1 MSRLEQKTVVITGG
15 NSGIGLATAKTWAAE
30 GATVIITGRNPETL
44 ASAASEIGNGT
55 ITVIGDLRE
64 TETRASLVDAVREN
78 GGHVHAL
85 FANAGIALPA
95 PFEAADEAHFDA
107 IFDTNV
113 KALYFTTQALAP
125 FFVNGT
131 SVIFN
136 TTALVKKGLPG
147 MSVYAASKAAVRS
160 LARTLAAE
168 YADQGVRVNC
178 IAPGP
183 IETPIYGRMGM
194 PSEAVEEFGQQ
205 IQSQVPIK
213 RFGQADE
220 IARVALFLASEDSSY
235 MTGSEVTVDGGFAQV

>member
-1 MSRLEQKTVVITGG
+1 MSRLQQKIAVITGG
-15 NSGIGLATAKTWAAE
+15 NSGIGLATAKAWAAE
-30 GATVIITGRNPETL
+30 GAQVIITGRNPETL
-44 ASAASEIGNGT
+44 AGAANEIGGGT
-55 ITVIGDLRE
+55 ITVVGDLRE
-64 TETRASLVDAVREN
+64 SETRAALVDAVKEN
-78 GGHVHAL
+78 GGQVHAL
-85 FANAGIALPA
+85 FANAGIAAPS

-113 KALYFTTQALAP
+113 KSLYFTTQALAP
-125 FFVNGT
+125 FFASGT

-136 TTALVKKGLPG
+136 TTALVEKGMPG

-168 YADQGVRVNC
+168 FADQGVRVNC

-183 IETPIYGRMGM
+183 IETPIYGRMGL
-194 PSEAVEEFGQQ
+194 PNEAVEEFGQQ
-205 IQSQVPIK
+205 IQSQVPVK

-220 IARVALFLASEDSSY
+220 IARVALFLASADSSY

>member
-1 MSRLEQKTVVITGG
+1 MSRLQQKIAVITGG
-15 NSGIGLATAKTWAAE
+15 NSGIGLATAKAWAAE
-30 GATVIITGRNPETL
+30 GARVIITGRNPETL
-44 ASAASEIGNGT
+44 AGAATEVGDGT
-55 ITVIGDLRE
+55 ITVVGDLRE
-64 TETRASLVDAVREN
+64 SETRTALVAAVREN
-78 GGHVHAL
+78 GGEVHAL
-85 FANAGIALPA
+85 FANAGVAMPS
-95 PFEAADEAHFDA
+95 PFEAADEAHFDS

-125 FFVNGT
+125 FFVSGT

-136 TTALVKKGLPG
+136 TTALVEKGMPG

-183 IETPIYGRMGM
+183 IETPIYGRMGL
-194 PSEAVEEFGQQ
+194 PNEAVEEFGQHMK
-205 IQSQVPIK
+205 SQVPVK

-220 IARVALFLASEDSSY
+220 IARVALFLASTDSSY

>member
-1 MSRLEQKTVVITGG
+1 MSRLQQKIAVITGG
-15 NSGIGLATAKTWAAE
+15 NSGIGLATAKAWAAE

-44 ASAASEIGNGT
+44 AEAATEIGDGT
-55 ITVIGDLRE
+55 ITVVGDLRE
-64 TETRASLVDAVREN
+64 PETRTRLVDTVRDN
-78 GGHVHAL
+78 GGQVHAL
-85 FANAGIALPA
+85 FANAGVAVPA
-95 PFEAADEAHFDA
+95 PFEAADEAHFDT

-113 KALYFTTQALAP
+113 KALYFTTQALSP
-125 FFVNGT
+125 FFIDGT

-136 TTALVKKGLPG
+136 TTALVNKGMPG

-168 YADQGVRVNC
+168 YAAKGVRVNC

-183 IETPIYGRMGM
+183 IETPIYGRMGL
-194 PSEAVEEFGQQ
+194 PGEAVEEMGQQ
-205 IQSQVPIK
+205 IQSQVPVN

-220 IARVALFLASEDSSY
+220 IARVALFLASTDSSY

>member
-1 MSRLEQKTVVITGG
+1 MSRLQQKTAVITGG
-15 NSGIGLATAKTWAAE
+15 NSGIGLSTAKAWAAE
-30 GATVIITGRNPETL
+30 GARVIITGRNPETL
-44 ASAASEIGNGT
+44 ASAAEEIGDGT
-55 ITVIGDLRE
+55 ITVVGDLRE
-64 TETRASLVDAVREN
+64 TETRASLVDAVREA

-85 FANAGIALPA
+85 FANAGIAVPA
-95 PFEAADEAHFDA
+95 PFEAVDEAHFDS

-125 FFVNGT
+125 FFVSGT

-136 TTALVKKGLPG
+136 TTALVEKGMPG

-183 IETPIYGRMGM
+183 IETPIYGRMGL
-194 PSEAVEEFGQQ
+194 PSEAVEEFGQH

-220 IARVALFLASEDSSY
+220 IASVALFLASTDSSY

>member
-1 MSRLEQKTVVITGG
+1 MSRLEKKTVVITGG
-15 NSGIGLATAKTWAAE
+15 NSGIGLATARASAAE
-30 GATVIITGRNPETL
+30 GATVIITGRNQEKL
-44 ASAASEIGNGT
+44 SQAADEIGEAVV
-55 ITVIGDLRE
+55 TVAGDLRDADA
-64 TETRASLVDAVREN
+64 RARLVDAVREA
-78 GGHVHAL
+78 GGRVDAL
-85 FANAGIALPA
+85 FANAGVAAPA
-95 PFEAADEAHFDA
+95 PFDAADESHFDT

-113 KALYFTTQALAP
+113 KALYFTTQAMAP
-125 FFVNGT
+125 FFVEGT

-147 MSVYAASKAAVRS
+147 MSVYSASKAAVRS

-168 YADQGVRVNC
+168 FAPKGVRVNC

-205 IQSQVPIK
+205 IQSMVPFQ

-220 IARVALFLASEDSSY
+220 VARAAVFLASSDSSY